1 MKSNKTLT
9 FHLLALFV
17 VAIWGGT
24 LVNTKVLVHAGMSA
38 LEIFLRSLH
47 PRLSSH
53 AADSPQ
59 ADQGRHM
66 A

>member
-38 LEIFLRSLH
+38 LEIFYARYILAYVAML
-47 PRLSSH
+47 LI
-53 AADSPQ
+53 A
-59 ADQGRHM
+59 HM

>member
-9 FHLLALFV
+9 SHLLALFV

-38 LEIFLRSLH
+38 LEIFYARYIL
-47 PRLSSH
+47 
-53 AADSPQ
+53 AYVA
-59 ADQGRHM
+59 M

>member
-38 LEIFLRSLH
+38 LEIFYARYI
-47 PRLSSH
+47 RLCSH

-59 ADQGRHM
+59 AHQGRHM

>member
-38 LEIFLRSLH
+38 LEIFTLATSSLI
-47 PRLSSH
+47 
-53 AADSPQ
+53 
-59 ADQGRHM
+59 
-66 A
+66 